1 MMCGG
6 ARGSCKESL
15 GAVLV
20 LMSPGYY
27 SGGFVGYSFH
37 SLTVHIFANRGF
49 VMSGS
54 SSFPKLP
61 CDSFLEVKQ
70 E

>member
-1 MMCGG
+1 
-6 ARGSCKESL
+6 
-15 GAVLV
+15 
-20 LMSPGYY
+20 MSPGYY